1 MDAQQS
7 TDHLYQLLPTRGSGS
22 IMGEWARRIQEPKD
36 AEEGHEM
43 LSCGQH
49 TVNADKVA
57 YTRPVQVLYTKPVKM
72 LPSHLA
78 EELLQVD
85 ERQEGESHF
94 PLRL

>member
-1 MDAQQS
+1 
-7 TDHLYQLLPTRGSGS
+7 
-22 IMGEWARRIQEPKD
+22 MGEWARRIQEPKD

-57 YTRPVQVLYTKPVKM
+57 YTRPVQGLYTKPVKM

-94 PLRL
+94 PLRLWTLVDCHPIDVHPSFAHGQH